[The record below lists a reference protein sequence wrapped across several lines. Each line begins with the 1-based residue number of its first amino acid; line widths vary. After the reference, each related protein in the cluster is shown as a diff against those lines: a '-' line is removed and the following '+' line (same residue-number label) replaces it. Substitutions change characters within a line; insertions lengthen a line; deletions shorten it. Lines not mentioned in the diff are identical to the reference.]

1 MCMNCVSKVDV
12 YAASAGFLLYT
23 LHNPTRDTLVMM
35 GAIPEP
41 DPLARDVN
49 TVAFLR
55 RLDLDPVEILGTD
68 TVDAVDAWTP
78 APKVYRDTAL
88 RRFID
93 RVSERRVL
101 APAYARA

>member
-1 MCMNCVSKVDV
+1 MCANCMSSVDV
-12 YAASAGFLLYT
+12 YAASAGFLLYA
-23 LHNPTRDTLVMM
+23 LHTPTRDALVTM
-35 GAIPEP
+35 GAIAEP

-55 RLDLDPVEILGTD
+55 RLDLDPVEILGAG
-68 TVDAVDAWTP
+68 TVEAVDAWTP